1 MTVLSTALPFSLEMM
16 ALRRIP
22 SRTFGTLM
30 SMEPAVGAISGMI
43 ILQEHLTLEQWG
55 GMFAI
60 MVASVGATLTI
71 RPMTKKTN

>member
-1 MTVLSTALPFSLEMM
+1 
-16 ALRRIP
+16 
-22 SRTFGTLM
+22 
-30 SMEPAVGAISGMI
+30 MEPAVGAISGMI

>member
-1 MTVLSTALPFSLEMM
+1 MALPFSLEMM

-43 ILQEHLTLEQWG
+43 ILQEHH
-55 GMFAI
+55 
-60 MVASVGATLTI
+60 
-71 RPMTKKTN
+71 